1 MNNVIFLMGP
11 TASGKT
17 DLAIELSKYIELNL
31 ISVDSAL
38 IYKDMNIGTAKPELE
53 ILKKHPHQL
62 IDIITPEQSYNVAD
76 FADDASKLIKQSF
89 KDEKTPL
96 LVGGTSFYFKSLSE
110 GLSQLPE
117 SEPEYRDE
125 LNQQLKKYG
134 VNHLYQQLEKI
145 DSIASERINQNDS
158 QRIMRGLE
166 VFHSSGKTLTK
177 LQAQPKVNALQ
188 ENIKKIILLP
198 NRPLLHQRIEER
210 FLKMLDDGFIKEVEE
225 LQQKYN
231 LHNDL
236 SSMRCV
242 GYRQVLQYLDNQLNY
257 DEMVERGIIATRQLC
272 KRQIT
277 WLKKEHDALILEQ
290 ADIDKI
296 LKFLK

>member
-17 DLAIELSKYIELNL
+17 DLAIELSKHITLDL

-53 ILKKHPHQL
+53 ILKKYPHQL
-62 IDIITPEQSYNVAD
+62 VDIITPEQSYNVAD
-76 FADDASKLIKQSF
+76 FAEDASKFIKQSF
-89 KDEKTPL
+89 ENKKTPL

-134 VNHLYQQLEKI
+134 VNYLYQQLEKI
-145 DSIASERINQNDS
+145 DSIASKRINQNDS

-166 VFHSSGKTLTK
+166 VFHSSGKTLTE
-177 LQAQPKVNALQ
+177 LQSQPKVNALQ

-225 LQQKYN
+225 LQQKYK

-242 GYRQVLQYLDNQLNY
+242 GYRQVLQYLDNQLSY
-257 DEMVERGIIATRQLC
+257 DEMVQRGIIATRQLC

-277 WLKKEHDALILEQ
+277 WLNKEQDALVLEQ
-290 ADIDKI
+290 ADIAKI